1 MFVEKS
7 RISVPAVGRLMMAA
21 LAILLSSA
29 IAEAASIVIDEAG
42 MNAIFSQ
49 PSFDGTPITFGS
61 TLLGKS

>member
-7 RISVPAVGRLMMAA
+7 RIVAVGRLIMAA

-29 IAEAASIVIDEAG
+29 IGQAAAVVIDEAE

-49 PSFDGTPITFGS
+49 PSVVS
-61 TLLGKS
+61 TK